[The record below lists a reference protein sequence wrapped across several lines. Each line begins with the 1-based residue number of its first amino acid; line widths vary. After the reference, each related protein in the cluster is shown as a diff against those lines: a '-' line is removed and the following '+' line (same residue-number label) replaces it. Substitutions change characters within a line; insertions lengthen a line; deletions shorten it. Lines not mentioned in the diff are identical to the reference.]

1 MTEKTAGFLD
11 RYREPLVV
19 SIIALAVLVIYAQ
32 TIRFDFINLDDNLY
46 VFNNQTVLS
55 GLNKESI
62 RWAFTQFFAA
72 NWHPLTWLSH
82 MLDVQLFGQNPGA
95 HHAVNVILHL
105 ANSMLA
111 FSVFRV
117 ITGSFWRSAIVAV
130 LFAVHPAHVES
141 VAWVAERKDVLSTF
155 LWLLTMLAYAFYARR
170 VSSDSPKPFIKR
182 AGPAYLLV
190 FVLLAFGL
198 MAKPML
204 VTLPCVLLLL
214 DLWPLGRLN
223 SLRDAGRLV
232 AEKIPLFA
240 LSAAS
245 SYVTFLAQRS
255 SGSVETL
262 DYLPIATRLV
272 NALLSVGK
280 YTAMLFYPANLG
292 VWYPYDRNFPTWQ
305 IVVSAIFFLAMTS
318 LSVWQFRRRKYL
330 TVGWLWFL
338 GTLVPVI
345 GLVQVG
351 SQPMADRYTYVPY
364 FGLFIILVWG
374 AADLFR
380 ALALPKA
387 VFFAVFG
394 AFVLGLT
401 PVAFNQTTYWKNNE
415 ILYKRTLAVTE
426 KNFLISHNLCH
437 HLILED
443 RLDEAESFCRQSI
456 ADKPDYFEAYNT
468 YGILLIKRREYAA
481 AEEQF
486 KRTLELRGDYAIAYA
501 NIAVAQALLGKPEE
515 AEANL
520 EKAVRLSG
528 DSASPSTWINT
539 LRDVALAY
547 GERGNYEKAA
557 DNLKRILF
565 IDPNNM
571 PARANLALAF
581 CKLNRF
587 DEALQV
593 IEPVAQSNY
602 NDAAVYNA
610 YGLALLGKN
619 RKTDAAEQFE
629 KALKLKPDF
638 TEAKENLKKAR
649 GEK

>member
-82 MLDVQLFGQNPGA
+82 MLDVQLFGQNARA
-95 HHAVNVILHL
+95 HHAVNVIFHL

-111 FSVFRV
+111 FSVFRA
-117 ITGSFWRSAIVAV
+117 ITGSFWRSAIVAL

-170 VSSDSPKPFIKR
+170 VSSDSLTPFINR
-182 AGPAYLLV
+182 AAPAYLLV
-190 FVLLAFGL
+190 FVLFAFGL

-214 DLWPLGRLN
+214 DLWPLGRMN
-223 SLRDAGRLV
+223 SLRDAARLV

-245 SYVTFLAQRS
+245 SYITFLAQRS

-387 VFFAVFG
+387 LFFVVFG
-394 AFVLGLT
+394 TFIAGLT

-456 ADKPDYFEAYNT
+456 ADRPDYFEAYNT

-547 GERGNYEKAA
+547 GEKKNYEKAA
-557 DNLKRILF
+557 ENLKRIVF
-565 IDPNNM
+565 IDPDNV

-581 CKLNRF
+581 SKLNRF

-593 IEPVAQSNY
+593 IEPVAHANY

-619 RKTDAAEQFE
+619 RKTDAAEQFD